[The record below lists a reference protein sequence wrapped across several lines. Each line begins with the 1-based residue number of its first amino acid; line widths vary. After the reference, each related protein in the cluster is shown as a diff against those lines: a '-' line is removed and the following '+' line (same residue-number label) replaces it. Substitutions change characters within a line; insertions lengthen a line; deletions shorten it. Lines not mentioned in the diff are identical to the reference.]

1 MRPIDADALIAEMHN
16 VILEDGEDRK
26 VFYEVIER
34 QPTIEERKIDEACI
48 DHNVMKLVAQ
58 LTESMYEFGDNT
70 DWYKMTLGEISG
82 ITTLAEA
89 LKEVLKA

>member
-1 MRPIDADALIAEMHN
+1 M
-16 VILEDGEDRK
+16 
-26 VFYEVIER
+26 
-34 QPTIEERKIDEACI
+34 KIDEACI

-58 LTESMYEFGDNT
+58 LTESMYEFEDNT

>member
-1 MRPIDADALIAEMHN
+1 MRLIDADALIEEYDRVHVGPPGGARKLM
-16 VILEDGEDRK
+16 EDA
-26 VFYEVIER
+26 
-34 QPTIEERKIDEACI
+34 PTIEERKIDEACI